1 MAIYMGGKAIATESK
16 DGSDANVT
24 AANVTNALGYLP
36 PSMATV
42 LNAIYPVG
50 SIYMSVSSTSPRTL
64 FGGTWERI
72 QDKFL
77 LAAGSS
83 YAAGATG
90 GEATHTLTKNEM
102 PAHDHS
108 VKFGG
113 GDADSTIVAGRAYVQ
128 STKWWWS
135 DASDAITQKVGDGA
149 AHNNMP
155 PYLAVYI
162 WKRTA

>member
-24 AANVTNALGYLP
+24 AANVSNALGYLP
-36 PSMATV
+36 PSMAAV

-50 SIYMSVSSTSPRTL
+50 SIYMSVSSTSPQTL
-64 FGGTWERI
+64 FGGTWQRI
-72 QDKFL
+72 ENRFL

-83 YAAGATG
+83 YAAGTTG
-90 GEATHTLTKNEM
+90 GEATHKLTVSELPKHTHRIKLGNADGTTYRVARYIDVSAAWWSGSGNDNMTEE
-102 PAHDHS
+102 
-108 VKFGG
+108 VG
-113 GDADSTIVAGRAYVQ
+113 GDT
-128 STKWWWS
+128 
-135 DASDAITQKVGDGA
+135 